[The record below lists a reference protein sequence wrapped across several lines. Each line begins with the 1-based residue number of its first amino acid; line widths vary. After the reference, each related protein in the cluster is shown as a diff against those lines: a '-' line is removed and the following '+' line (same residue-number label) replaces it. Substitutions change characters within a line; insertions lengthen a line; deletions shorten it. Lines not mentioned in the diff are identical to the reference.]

1 MKYDDVGTC
10 EQVCK
15 VKKEEEEEVD
25 EKEDLYRWVLVG
37 EDGGK
42 KGKSFVQWV
51 SEPCKKSLYNYILY

>member
-1 MKYDDVGTC
+1 M
-10 EQVCK
+10 
-15 VKKEEEEEVD
+15 KKEEEEEVD